1 MHNSQNSTSSKT
13 SFASVV
19 LAQGMLLDIKAP
31 CRDSSNLDIQTISN
45 SIISIIEQKT
55 NSKIS
60 EVPIFHK
67 TKKEE
72 GGLEEA
78 SYRKCQRI

>member
-45 SIISIIEQKT
+45 SIIS
-55 NSKIS
+55 KIGRAH
-60 EVPIFHK
+60 V
-67 TKKEE
+67 
-72 GGLEEA
+72 
-78 SYRKCQRI
+78 